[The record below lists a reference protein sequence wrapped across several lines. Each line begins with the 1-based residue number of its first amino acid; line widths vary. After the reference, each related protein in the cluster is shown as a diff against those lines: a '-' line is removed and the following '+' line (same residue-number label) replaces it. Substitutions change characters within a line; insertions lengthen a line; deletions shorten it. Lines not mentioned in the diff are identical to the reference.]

1 MLSLFLFCLVL
12 AINTTHALHCVLVLT
27 AFHTLHL
34 VAFAV
39 AIDWCT
45 SVLAWHNVPGGDTR
59 DTDSK
64 IELDESDRA
73 AVVST
78 MKATASSLAA
88 DSTLDVDSAV
98 ASIGVKNSY
107 KLSDLTY
114 FDAFSKARK
123 A

>member
-1 MLSLFLFCLVL
+1 M
-12 AINTTHALHCVLVLT
+12 
-27 AFHTLHL
+27 
-34 VAFAV
+34 
-39 AIDWCT
+39 
-45 SVLAWHNVPGGDTR
+45 R

-73 AVVST
+73 AVISSI
-78 MKATASSLAA
+78 KGTASALSA

-98 ASIGVKNSY
+98 AAVGVKKSY

-114 FDAFSKARK
+114 FDVFNKARK